1 MHSSSRPTAALE
13 HQVRVEPLGDVQAI
27 ATHSATQSVADAPL
41 EVVRQEFVDRT
52 LVLVTQLGKVGYL
65 VRQARL
71 VS

>member
-1 MHSSSRPTAALE
+1 MHSASRSAPALE

-27 ATHSATQSVADAPL
+27 ETHSVSQSVAGAPL
-41 EVVRQEFVDRT
+41 EVVRQEFADRT